1 MSLLETPFV
10 APRQPCHRRLAL
22 HHLPAAEGSGPL
34 VTRHRASQSTR
45 SEVTVRIEPSRVRR
59 QCNYRPAIAHPIEGP
74 LGSISRSMIMKKL
87 VVAAGIVVCIA
98 FGMPAFA
105 QTKPTIPV
113 IVKDMTSAYWRTVMA
128 GARKAGQELGV
139 NVVELGAQ
147 SESDISGQISILAKA
162 VASNPA
168 AIIIAPAQFAAL
180 GKPID
185 EAAKKVKIIG
195 IESAADTKA
204 MTSLLATDNLNV
216 GRVAADALAVA
227 ITRSYADTEG
237 DVAMI
242 TSMPGVASLEQ
253 RAKGF
258 KEVVAAKYGALD
270 ITADKV
276 ADGKPG
282 TVLSIMKDLI
292 ANTADLRGVFVSD
305 PIMTLTVGQAV
316 AEKKSNDKINI
327 VGIGSDEKLVKLLQD
342 DVIAGLVVEDPFR
355 MGYDG
360 VKTALAAS
368 KGETVPANV
377 DTGATL
383 VTKANMSSPRSQE
396 LLKPK
401 VK

>member
-1 MSLLETPFV
+1 ML
-10 APRQPCHRRLAL
+10 
-22 HHLPAAEGSGPL
+22 
-34 VTRHRASQSTR
+34 
-45 SEVTVRIEPSRVRR
+45 
-59 QCNYRPAIAHPIEGP
+59 
-74 LGSISRSMIMKKL
+74 
-87 VVAAGIVVCIA
+87 
-98 FGMPAFA
+98 
-105 QTKPTIPV
+105 
-113 IVKDMTSAYWRTVMA
+113 A
-128 GARKAGQELGV
+128 GARKAGQDLGV

-147 SESDISGQISILAKA
+147 SESDVSSQISILANA
-162 VASNPA
+162 VASNPT
-168 AIIIAPAQFAAL
+168 AIVIAPAQFAAL

-258 KEVVAAKYGALD
+258 KELVAAKYGALD

-276 ADGKPG
+276 ADGKPA
-282 TVLSIMKDLI
+282 TVLNIMKDLI

-327 VGIGSDEKLVKLLQD
+327 VGIGSDEKLIKLQQD

-368 KGETVPANV
+368 KGEPVPANV

-401 VK
+401 VE